1 RSLLGGIAEK
11 RFQRI
16 AMSLGDGLVCADR
29 DGRVTVWNP
38 GAEAIFG
45 YDAAE
50 MIGEPLDRVCA
61 TSGGAAFAIA
71 ALAFGQESGGKVME
85 LAGRRKSGE
94 VFPLEAS
101 FSRWQGVDGFQY
113 GAVMRDISVRKREAE
128 RIRYL
133 AEHDTLTGLPN
144 RNTLYEE
151 LRARIGDGG
160 GGGRQVAL
168 LVVGLDKFKEIN
180 DPLGHGCGDRL
191 LCAVADRLTVL
202 AADTT
207 LVARM
212 GGDEFAIV
220 VSGIDA
226 ADQAARLSGR
236 VSFGIGETAFSI
248 DGRAIGIKASIG
260 VAVHPDFGATAD
272 ELLANAD
279 LALYR
284 AKAAGR
290 GSNMFF
296 ERRMRDELEARL
308 ALEAEL
314 ALAVKRG
321 ELELFFQPQ
330 IRLADRRLAG
340 AETLIRWRKPGCGLV
355 SPAMFMPVVHASP
368 IGADVARWVMA
379 TA

>member
-101 FSRWQGVDGFQY
+101 FSRWQGLDGFQY
-113 GAVMRDISVRKREAE
+113 GAVMRDISARKREAE
-128 RIRYL
+128 RVRYL

-144 RNTLYEE
+144 RNTLYAN
-151 LRARIGDGG
+151 LGRRIAAAQVNSD
-160 GGGRQVAL
+160 QVAL
-168 LVVGLDKFKEIN
+168 MMLDLDKFKQIN
-180 DPLGHGCGDRL
+180 DTMGHACGDEL
-191 LCAVADRLTVL
+191 LCAVARRLTEVV
-202 AADTT
+202 AGEG
-207 LVARM
+207 LVARLS
-212 GGDEFAIV
+212 GDEFAV
-220 VSGIDA
+220 LVSGPDA
-226 ADQAARLSGR
+226 SERAANLCER
-236 VSFGIGETAFSI
+236 VSEAFSASAFAAG
-248 DGRAIGIKASIG
+248 GREIFANASIG
-260 VAVHPDFGATAD
+260 AAVHPEFGATAD
-272 ELLANAD
+272 ELLGNAD

-290 GSNMFF
+290 GHYMFF
-296 ERRMRDELEARL
+296 ERPIRDELEARL
-308 ALEAEL
+308 LLEAQL
-314 ALAVKRG
+314 GQAVGRNQ
-321 ELELFFQPQ
+321 LELVFQAQ
-330 IRLADRRLAG
+330 
-340 AETLIRWRKPGCGLV
+340 CHV
-355 SPAMFMPVVHASP
+355 
-368 IGADVARWVMA
+368 
-379 TA
+379 